1 MSRATDGILNGID
14 PLRKNVSC
22 HVCGRHVS
30 WPAAFAAMA
39 PVVVKPLCTKCDGS
53 GDAVTDAADLLAD
66 IPGLV
71 QRSCIPGGVSQHKLD
86 QQVYD
91 FLTDQRQS
99 TLLLTGPTHTGK
111 TAQAV
116 NLIRRWCSA
125 ERLPAFYRTEVR
137 MLSELRNFKDGQAAH
152 EMHRLCT
159 APLLVIDDVGTAH
172 TATESW
178 ALEQYMRIID
188 DRYRSM
194 KTVITSN
201 LELGELWQ
209 LPYIDGR
216 IQRRL
221 EGSLVR
227 MQRRA

>member
-1 MSRATDGILNGID
+1 
-14 PLRKNVSC
+14 
-22 HVCGRHVS
+22 
-30 WPAAFAAMA
+30 
-39 PVVVKPLCTKCDGS
+39 
-53 GDAVTDAADLLAD
+53 
-66 IPGLV
+66 
-71 QRSCIPGGVSQHKLD
+71 
-86 QQVYD
+86 
-91 FLTDQRQS
+91 
-99 TLLLTGPTHTGK
+99 
-111 TAQAV
+111 
-116 NLIRRWCSA
+116 
-125 ERLPAFYRTEVR
+125 

-188 DRYRSM
+188 DRYRHM

-227 MQRRA
+227 MQRRT